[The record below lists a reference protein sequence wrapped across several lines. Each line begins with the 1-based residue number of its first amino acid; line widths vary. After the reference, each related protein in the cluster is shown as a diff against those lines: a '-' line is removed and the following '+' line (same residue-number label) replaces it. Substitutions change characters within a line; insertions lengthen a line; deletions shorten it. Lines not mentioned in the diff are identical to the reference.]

1 MLAFPFLEG
10 IQPMK
15 APSTARLCLTLHLTS
30 ALLLTLGGLPRRTVS
45 AGSSLSLSRQVV
57 ASLRGNDHDED
68 RQIKPCKDKDKKD
81 RGHDDDNGKRRNEDD
96 CLPEGSSNGISKGD
110 FNGDGIADL
119 AIGIPNEDV
128 GGLQDAG
135 AVSVIYGTVDGLHQ
149 NAAQLN
155 QFWTANNLLS
165 EDATITAAT
174 NDQFGAALAAGN
186 FNGDQFS
193 DLAIGIPLSDFGV
206 SDAGLVAI
214 LYGSANGLTAAGSQL
229 VSQAPA
235 IILDDV
241 EIGDRF
247 GSVLSWGDFDGDG
260 FGDLAVGIPDENDED
275 AAAGTSDTDAGAV
288 QIFYG
293 ASPRLSAVRN
303 QIFTQRSPGILDVT
317 EAGDKFGSALAAG
330 DFNGDGQSDL
340 AVGVP
345 LENVGNISDAGA
357 VAVIY
362 GSTPGE
368 ITVDGGL
375 TSTDDQFWTQD
386 SVQSFVEIQE
396 QSEPFDRF
404 GSSLAVGDFNGDLR
418 ASAPPTSKVSDLAIG
433 VPFEDVQLSLN
444 AVITDAGAVHVLYG
458 SRPGDSNPNDG
469 LTTLSNQFFT
479 QDTPG
484 VPDTAEEGDRF
495 GSSMAAGDFDKSSQS
510 PTQSDLAIGVPF
522 EDVGSIVDA
531 GAVNVIYGSSNRLVP
546 NDSFTPA
553 QIFHQDSSGV
563 LDLAE
568 TGDRFGTSLTAW
580 DFGKDNQAQTFGDRR
595 ATDLAIGVPFED
607 FSGREDV
614 GAVVVLYGDN
624 PEALPNNGSQ
634 GLSAVGNQFWNQ
646 NSPGMLD
653 ACEDG
658 DRFGLTLY

>member
-1 MLAFPFLEG
+1 MTFPSISRLFLAL
-10 IQPMK
+10 
-15 APSTARLCLTLHLTS
+15 
-30 ALLLTLGGLPRRTVS
+30 ALVGLMLLTFNGSTRRS
-45 AGSSLSLSRQVV
+45 ASARSVSSLSRVSVNTL
-57 ASLRGNDHDED
+57 DDEH
-68 RQIKPCKDKDKKD
+68 RIKPCKDKKDKANEKD
-81 RGHDDDNGKRRNEDD
+81 DKHEDD

-149 NAAQLN
+149 NAVQLN
-155 QFWTANNLLS
+155 QFWTMNNVL
-165 EDATITAAT
+165 AGNPVITAAT
-174 NDQFGAALAAGN
+174 NDQFGAALAAGK
-186 FNGDQFS
+186 FNGDQYS
-193 DLAIGIPLSDFGV
+193 DLAIGIPLSDFGIGAPV
-206 SDAGLVAI
+206 SDAGLVVI
-214 LYGSANGLTAAGSQL
+214 LSGSPSGLTSADSLIA
-229 VSQAPA
+229 SQASPLL
-235 IILDDV
+235 LDDA

-275 AAAGTSDTDAGAV
+275 VVTGTSDTDAGAV

-293 ASPRLSAVRN
+293 TSTGLTAARN

-375 TSTDDQFWTQD
+375 TSTDNQFWTQD
-386 SVQSFVEIQE
+386 TVQGFSDILE

-404 GSSLAVGDFNGDLR
+404 GSSLAAGDFNGDLR
-418 ASAPPTSKVSDLAIG
+418 AFAPSTSKTSDLAIG

-444 AVITDAGAVHVLYG
+444 AVITDAGAVNVLYG
-458 SRPGDSNPNDG
+458 SQAGDSNAADG
-469 LTTLSNQFFT
+469 LTAAFNQFFT

-484 VPDTAEEGDRF
+484 VPDVAEEGDRF
-495 GSSMAAGDFDKSSQS
+495 GSSVAAGDFDKSSQS

-531 GAVNVIYGSSNRLVP
+531 GAVNVIYGSGNRLVP

-553 QIFHQDSSGV
+553 QIFHQDTSGV

-568 TGDRFGTSLTAW
+568 AGDRFGTSLTAW

-624 PEALPNNGSQ
+624 PEALPNNDGQ
-634 GLSAVGNQFWNQ
+634 GLSSVGNQFWNQ

-658 DRFGLTLY
+658 DRFGLTIY

>member
-1 MLAFPFLEG
+1 M
-10 IQPMK
+10 
-15 APSTARLCLTLHLTS
+15 
-30 ALLLTLGGLPRRTVS
+30 LLTFSGSMRRAVS
-45 AGSSLSLSRQVV
+45 ARSVSSPSRQN
-57 ASLRGNDHDED
+57 GNGPDEEH
-68 RQIKPCKDKDKKD
+68 RIKPCKDKKEKTNEQDDKK
-81 RGHDDDNGKRRNEDD
+81 EDD

-119 AIGIPNEDV
+119 AVGVPNEDV
-128 GGLQDAG
+128 GALQDAG

-149 NAAQLN
+149 NESQLN
-155 QFWTANNLLS
+155 QFWTMNNVLAGNPVL
-165 EDATITAAT
+165 TAAT
-174 NDQFGAALAAGN
+174 NDQFGAALAAGK
-186 FNGDQFS
+186 FNGDQYS
-193 DLAIGIPLSDFGV
+193 DLAIGIPLSDFGIGAPV
-206 SDAGLVAI
+206 SDAGLVVV
-214 LYGSANGLTAAGSQL
+214 LYGSPSGLTSDGSL
-229 VSQAPA
+229 IASQASP
-235 IILDDV
+235 ILLDDA

-275 AAAGTSDTDAGAV
+275 VAAGTVDVDAGAV

-293 ASPRLSAVRN
+293 TSTGLTAARN

-317 EAGDKFGSALAAG
+317 EAADKFGSALAAG

-345 LENVGNISDAGA
+345 LENVGSISDAGA

-375 TSTDDQFWTQD
+375 TSTDNQFWTQD
-386 SVQSFVEIQE
+386 TVQGFSEIQE

-404 GSSLAVGDFNGDLR
+404 GASLAVGDFNGDLR
-418 ASAPPTSKVSDLAIG
+418 SFAPSTSKTSDLAIG

-444 AVITDAGAVHVLYG
+444 AVITDAGAVNVLYG
-458 SRPGDSNPNDG
+458 SQPGDTNPADG
-469 LTTLSNQFFT
+469 LTAAFNQFFT

-484 VPDTAEEGDRF
+484 VPDVAEEGDRF
-495 GSSMAAGDFDKSSQS
+495 GSSVAAGDFDKSSQS

-531 GAVNVIYGSSNRLVP
+531 GAVNVIYGSGNRLVP

-553 QIFHQDSSGV
+553 QIFHQDTSGV

-568 TGDRFGTSLTAW
+568 SGDRFGTSLTAW
-580 DFGKDNQAQTFGDRR
+580 DFGKDNQSQTFGDRR

-624 PEALPNNGSQ
+624 PEALPNNGGQ

-646 NSPGMLD
+646 NSPGILD

-658 DRFGLTLY
+658 DRFGLTIY